1 MLVKPRPHHILS
13 DSQAL
18 ALAIFV
24 IFVYHLLRY
33 VHPDI
38 WGQIYC
44 VYYMFLVP
52 ALVAVYFA
60 RKRPDRPVELTLF
73 ILYWIWIFISRL
85 LNGDFFLTQDGDM
98 VLNIGLSCV
107 MLAVCTLLKGRD
119 RQRFLDWISI
129 AVCGFYSL
137 LSLCGL
143 YAVLFRKELYNPLT
157 GGSLCGFWYTGGLAR
172 LQLLGKH
179 ANEVAVWFFLS
190 FFLLM
195 YLFFRH
201 KSLLWRIPV
210 VAAAVTNYISLCMTF
225 SRSNRVAF
233 SVCFSLL
240 LVMVVLQRLSGTKR
254 SRQLLAALG
263 LLLILL
269 PLSYKS
275 FDLTA
280 EIVGKVSSQ
289 LVDAKQKAVPDT
301 PVDTEQKAAPDT
313 PVDAEQKAEP
323 DTPVAAEQKAEPD
336 TPVDA
341 EQPAAGIEAAAADLG
356 GYSDERGFSDS
367 GRLAIYKTI
376 VPTMRQEPMRLLRG
390 CLCVDVMKIAN
401 PLLSTPVPHYHNT
414 FLQVL
419 CIAGLPGL
427 LLTLLLCVLLA
438 VKVIRLFF
446 SDAPLEIKA
455 LTLLLIGLFIY
466 NMLEISLFVAAD
478 TRAFTAYIVAGAV
491 IAYGNEIQG
500 QGRIQRLYLEG

>member
-38 WGQIYC
+38 WEQIYC

-119 RQRFLDWISI
+119 RQRFLDWISL

-201 KSLLWRIPV
+201 KSLLWRIPI
-210 VAAAVTNYISLCMTF
+210 VAAALMNYLNLCMTF

-240 LVMVVLQRLSGTKR
+240 LVMVVIQRLSGTKR

-280 EIVGKVSSQ
+280 ETVGKVSYE
-289 LVDAKQKAVPDT
+289 LVDAKQKAV
-301 PVDTEQKAAPDT
+301 PDT

-323 DTPVAAEQKAEPD
+323 DTPVAAEQ
-336 TPVDA
+336 
-341 EQPAAGIEAAAADLG
+341 PAADIEAAATDLG
-356 GYSDERGFSDS
+356 GYSDNRGFSDS

-376 VPTMRQEPMRLLRG
+376 VPTMQQEPLRLLRG

-401 PLLSTPVPHYHNT
+401 PLLPTPVPHYHNT

-427 LLTLLLCVLLA
+427 LLTLLICVLLA

-466 NMLEISLFVAAD
+466 NMLEVSLFVAAD

>member
-195 YLFFRH
+195 YLFFRR
-201 KSLLWRIPV
+201 KSLLWRIPI
-210 VAAAVTNYISLCMTF
+210 VAAALMNYLNLCMTF

-240 LVMVVLQRLSGTKR
+240 LVMVVIQRLSGTKR

-313 PVDAEQKAEP
+313 PVA
-323 DTPVAAEQKAEPD
+323 
-336 TPVDA
+336 A
-341 EQPAAGIEAAAADLG
+341 EQPAAGIEAAATDLG
-356 GYSDERGFSDS
+356 GYSDNRGFSDS

-427 LLTLLLCVLLA
+427 LLTLLICVLLA

-466 NMLEISLFVAAD
+466 NMLEVSLFVAAD

-500 QGRIQRLYLEG
+500 QGRI

>member
-1 MLVKPRPHHILS
+1 MLVKRHPHHMFS
-13 DSQAL
+13 DQQAL

-38 WGQIYC
+38 WEQIYC

-60 RKRPDRPVELTLF
+60 RKWPDRPVELTLF

-119 RQRFLDWISI
+119 RQRFLGWISI

-201 KSLLWRIPV
+201 KSLFWRIPI
-210 VAAAVTNYISLCMTF
+210 VAAALMNYLNLCMTF

-254 SRQLLAALG
+254 RRQLLAALAM
-263 LLLILL
+263 LLLLL
-269 PLSYKS
+269 PLSYMS
-275 FDLTA
+275 FDLAA
-280 EIVGKVSSQ
+280 ETVGKVSSE
-289 LVDAKQKAVPDT
+289 LVDAK
-301 PVDTEQKAAPDT
+301 QKAAPDT
-313 PVDAEQKAEP
+313 PV
-323 DTPVAAEQKAEPD
+323 V
-336 TPVDA
+336 A
-341 EQPAAGIEAAAADLG
+341 EQPAADVEAAAADLG

-367 GRLAIYKTI
+367 GRFAIYKTI
-376 VPTMRQEPMRLLRG
+376 VPTMRQEPVRLLRG
-390 CLCVDVMKIAN
+390 CLSLDVMKIAN
-401 PLLSTPVPHYHNT
+401 THLSTPFPHYHNT

-427 LLTLLLCVLLA
+427 LLTLLFCVLLA
-438 VKVIRLFF
+438 GKIIRLLF
-446 SDAPLEIKA
+446 SPVPLEIKA
-455 LTLLLIGLFIY
+455 LTILLIGLFIY
-466 NMLEISLFVAAD
+466 NMLEVSLFVAAD

-500 QGRIQRLYLEG
+500 QGSI

>member
-119 RQRFLDWISI
+119 RQRFLGWISL

-137 LSLCGL
+137 LSVCGL

-201 KSLLWRIPV
+201 KSLLWRIPI
-210 VAAAVTNYISLCMTF
+210 VAAALMNYLNLCMTF

-313 PVDAEQKAEP
+313 PVDAEQ
-323 DTPVAAEQKAEPD
+323 
-336 TPVDA
+336 
-341 EQPAAGIEAAAADLG
+341 PAADIEAAAADLG
-356 GYSDERGFSDS
+356 GYSDNRGFSDS

-376 VPTMRQEPMRLLRG
+376 VPTMQQEPLRLLRG

-427 LLTLLLCVLLA
+427 LLTLLICVLLA

-466 NMLEISLFVAAD
+466 NMLEVSLFVAAD

>member
-1 MLVKPRPHHILS
+1 MLVNRRPHHIRS
-13 DSQAL
+13 DPQAL

-119 RQRFLDWISI
+119 RQRFLGWISI

-137 LSLCGL
+137 LSVCGL

-157 GGSLCGFWYTGGLAR
+157 GGSLCGFWYTGGLSR

-201 KSLLWRIPV
+201 KSLLWRIPI
-210 VAAAVTNYISLCMTF
+210 VAAALMNYLNLCMTF

-240 LVMVVLQRLSGTKR
+240 LVMVVLQRLSGAQR
-254 SRQLLAALG
+254 SRQLLAALAM
-263 LLLILL
+263 LLLLL
-269 PLSYKS
+269 PLSYMS
-275 FDLTA
+275 FDLAA
-280 EIVGKVSSQ
+280 ETVGKVSYE
-289 LVDAKQKAVPDT
+289 LVAAKQKTV
-301 PVDTEQKAAPDT
+301 
-313 PVDAEQKAEP
+313 P

-336 TPVDA
+336 TPVAA
-341 EQPAAGIEAAAADLG
+341 EQPAAGVKAAAADLG

-367 GRLAIYKTI
+367 GRLAIYKSI
-376 VPTMRQEPMRLLRG
+376 VPTMRQEPLRLLRG

-401 PLLSTPVPHYHNT
+401 PLLPTPVPHYHNT

-427 LLTLLLCVLLA
+427 LLTLLICVLLA

-466 NMLEISLFVAAD
+466 NMLEVSLFVAAD

>member
-1 MLVKPRPHHILS
+1 MLVTRRPHHIRS
-13 DSQAL
+13 DPQAL

-24 IFVYHLLRY
+24 IFAYHLLRY

-60 RKRPDRPVELTLF
+60 QKRPDRPVELTLF
-73 ILYWIWIFISRL
+73 TLYWIWIFISRL

-137 LSLCGL
+137 LSVCGL

-201 KSLLWRIPV
+201 KSLLWRIPI
-210 VAAAVTNYISLCMTF
+210 VAAALMNYLNLCMTF

-254 SRQLLAALG
+254 RRQLLAALAM
-263 LLLILL
+263 LLLLL
-269 PLSYKS
+269 PLSYMS
-275 FDLTA
+275 FDLAA
-280 EIVGKVSSQ
+280 ETVGKVSSE
-289 LVDAKQKAVPDT
+289 LVDAKQKA
-301 PVDTEQKAAPDT
+301 APDT
-313 PVDAEQKAEP
+313 PAV
-323 DTPVAAEQKAEPD
+323 V
-336 TPVDA
+336 
-341 EQPAAGIEAAAADLG
+341 EQPAADVEATAADLG

-367 GRLAIYKTI
+367 GRFAIYKSI
-376 VPTMRQEPMRLLRG
+376 VPTMRQEPVRLLRG
-390 CLCVDVMKIAN
+390 CLSLDVMKIAN
-401 PLLSTPVPHYHNT
+401 PLLPTQVPHYHNT

-427 LLTLLLCVLLA
+427 LLTLLFCVLLA
-438 VKVIRLFF
+438 GKIIRLLF
-446 SDAPLEIKA
+446 SAVPLEIKG
-455 LTLLLIGLFIY
+455 LTILLIGLFIY
-466 NMLEISLFVAAD
+466 NMLEVSLFLAAD

-500 QGRIQRLYLEG
+500 QGSI

>member
-1 MLVKPRPHHILS
+1 MQIKRNPRATLGW
-13 DSQAL
+13 QQFL
-18 ALAIFV
+18 AFAVFIV
-24 IFVYHLLRY
+24 FVYHLLRY

-38 WGQIYC
+38 WDQIYC

-52 ALVAVYFA
+52 ALIAVYFA
-60 RKRPDRPVELTLF
+60 HWRLDGPVELKLF
-73 ILYWIWIFISRL
+73 IFYWIWIYFSRL
-85 LNGDFFLTQDGDM
+85 LNRDFFLTHDADM
-98 VLNIGLSCV
+98 VLNMGLSCV
-107 MLAVCTLLKGRD
+107 MMAVCVLLKGKD
-119 RQRFLDWISI
+119 RQRFLDMISI
-129 AVCGFYSL
+129 AVGGFYSL
-137 LSLCGL
+137 LSVCGL

-179 ANEVAVWFFLS
+179 ANEVAVWFFLG

-201 KSLLWRIPV
+201 KSLLWRVPI

-240 LVMVVLQRLSGTKR
+240 FLMVILRRLSGAKR
-254 SRQLLAALG
+254 NRQLLATLG

-280 EIVGKVSSQ
+280 EIIDKASSALADTKQEDSMEQRAVAIAPVVVKQ
-289 LVDAKQKAVPDT
+289 L
-301 PVDTEQKAAPDT
+301 
-313 PVDAEQKAEP
+313 
-323 DTPVAAEQKAEPD
+323 AAEVNSA
-336 TPVDA
+336 
-341 EQPAAGIEAAAADLG
+341 PAVQG

-367 GRLAIYKTI
+367 GRFAIYKTI
-376 VPTMRQEPMRLLRG
+376 LPTIQQEPLRLLRG
-390 CLCVDVMKIAN
+390 CLCMDVMKIAN
-401 PLLSTPVPHYHNT
+401 TLLPTQAPHYHNT

-427 LLTLLLCVLLA
+427 LLTLLFCALLA
-438 VKVIRLFF
+438 VKIIRLFF
-446 SDAPLEIKA
+446 SDVPLEIKA

-466 NMLEISLFVAAD
+466 NMLEVSLFISAD
-478 TRAFTAYIVAGAV
+478 TRAFTAYIISGAV
-491 IAYGNEIQG
+491 IAYENEDAAHHP
-500 QGRIQRLYLEG
+500 

>member
-1 MLVKPRPHHILS
+1 MLVKRRPHHMLS
-13 DSQAL
+13 DPQAL

-24 IFVYHLLRY
+24 IFAYHLLRY

-60 RKRPDRPVELTLF
+60 QKWPDRPVELTLF

-107 MLAVCTLLKGRD
+107 MLAVCTLLKGRA
-119 RQRFLDWISI
+119 RQRFLGWISI

-137 LSLCGL
+137 LSVCGL

-201 KSLLWRIPV
+201 KSLLWRIPI
-210 VAAAVTNYISLCMTF
+210 VAAALMNYLNLCMTF
-225 SRSNRVAF
+225 SRSNRAAF

-240 LVMVVLQRLSGTKR
+240 LVMVVLQRLSGAKR
-254 SRQLLAALG
+254 SRQLLAALAM
-263 LLLILL
+263 LLLLL

-280 EIVGKVSSQ
+280 EIVGKVSSE
-289 LVDAKQKAVPDT
+289 L
-301 PVDTEQKAAPDT
+301 
-313 PVDAEQKAEP
+313 VDAEQKTAS
-323 DTPVAAEQKAEPD
+323 DTPVAAEQKAAN
-336 TPVDA
+336 V
-341 EQPAAGIEAAAADLG
+341 EAAAADLG

-367 GRLAIYKTI
+367 GRFAIYKTI
-376 VPTMRQEPMRLLRG
+376 VPTMRQEPLRLLRG
-390 CLCVDVMKIAN
+390 CLCMDVMKIAN
-401 PLLSTPVPHYHNT
+401 PLLPTPVPHYHNT

-427 LLTLLLCVLLA
+427 LLTLLFCVLLA
-438 VKVIRLFF
+438 GKIIRLLF
-446 SDAPLEIKA
+446 SAVPLEIKG
-455 LTLLLIGLFIY
+455 LTILLIGLFIY
-466 NMLEISLFVAAD
+466 NMLEVSLFVAAD

-500 QGRIQRLYLEG
+500 SI

>member
-137 LSLCGL
+137 LSVCGL

-195 YLFFRH
+195 YLFFRR

-240 LVMVVLQRLSGTKR
+240 LVMVVIQRLSGTKR

-275 FDLTA
+275 FDLAA
-280 EIVGKVSSQ
+280 ETVGKVSYE
-289 LVDAKQKAVPDT
+289 LVDAEQKAVPDT
-301 PVDTEQKAAPDT
+301 PVDTEQKAA
-313 PVDAEQKAEP
+313 
-323 DTPVAAEQKAEPD
+323 PD

-356 GYSDERGFSDS
+356 GYSDNRGFSDS

-401 PLLSTPVPHYHNT
+401 PLLPTPAPHYHNT

-500 QGRIQRLYLEG
+500 QGRI